1 MAIVL
6 SSGATLAPS
15 PQTGAWV
22 VSSLYGVTVSA
33 VEHPKAALLL
43 LEEQPTKELVAQLAA
58 LLHSLDLRPHVSR
71 QLVEELLLLV
81 CHRFSSVQDARL
93 RCRVDNVLPAVVL
106 R

>member
-15 PQTGAWV
+15 PQTVAWV

-43 LEEQPTKELVAQLAA
+43 LEEQPTKELVAQLAGFPLQGLLDHA
-58 LLHSLDLRPHVSR
+58 LASGSSR
-71 QLVEELLLLV
+71 YKAHARRWILQLVTL
-81 CHRFSSVQDARL
+81 
-93 RCRVDNVLPAVVL
+93 
-106 R
+106 

>member
-33 VEHPKAALLL
+33 EEHPKAALLL
-43 LEEQPTKELVAQLAA
+43 LEEQPTKELVAQLAGFPLQGLLDHA
-58 LLHSLDLRPHVSR
+58 LASGSSR
-71 QLVEELLLLV
+71 YKAHARRWILQLVTL
-81 CHRFSSVQDARL
+81 
-93 RCRVDNVLPAVVL
+93 
-106 R
+106 

>member
-1 MAIVL
+1 MALVL

-43 LEEQPTKELVAQLAA
+43 LEEQPTKELVAQLAGFPLQGLLDHA
-58 LLHSLDLRPHVSR
+58 LASGSSR
-71 QLVEELLLLV
+71 YKAHARRWTLQLATL
-81 CHRFSSVQDARL
+81 
-93 RCRVDNVLPAVVL
+93 
-106 R
+106 